1 MWSTVLGD
9 PGAVSRVGKK
19 GAKKVFKHGQKSL
32 WVPTHQIISNR
43 TVKRMLA
50 PDWAQKTFVLLCPV
64 GEQNLMSSF
73 RVFVHYGYCLARKK
87 NKNNPPPPKKKRLS
101 SNTNTVSTENNKDTA
116 TFA

>member
-1 MWSTVLGD
+1 MWSTILGD

-32 WVPTHQIISNR
+32 WVPTHQIISNQ

-50 PDWAQKTFVLLCPV
+50 PDWAQKTFVLLRPI

-73 RVFVHYGYCLARKK
+73 CVFLHDGYCLARKK
-87 NKNNPPPPKKKRLS
+87 TKKKKTNPPQNTLS
-101 SNTNTVSTENNKDTA
+101 SKTSVL
-116 TFA
+116 

>member
-87 NKNNPPPPKKKRLS
+87 NKHNPPPPQKKKIEFQYKHGFHR
-101 SNTNTVSTENNKDTA
+101 K
-116 TFA
+116 

>member
-9 PGAVSRVGKK
+9 PGAVRRVGKK

-32 WVPTHQIISNR
+32 WVPTHHIISSQ

-50 PDWAQKTFVLLCPV
+50 PDWAQKTFVLLCPI
-64 GEQNLMSSF
+64 GKQSSF
-73 RVFVHYGYCLARKK
+73 RVFVHDGYCLARKK
-87 NKNNPPPPKKKRLS
+87 KTKTKPPQKRLS

-116 TFA
+116 TSA